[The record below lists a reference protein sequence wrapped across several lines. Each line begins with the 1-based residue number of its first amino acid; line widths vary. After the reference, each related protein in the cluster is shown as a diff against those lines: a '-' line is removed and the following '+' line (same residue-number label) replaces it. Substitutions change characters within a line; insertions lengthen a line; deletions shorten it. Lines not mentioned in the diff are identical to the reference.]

1 MLSDIQV
8 FVALAAAIVPGI
20 LAVRLATELYK

>member
-8 FVALAAAIVPGI
+8 FVALAVAIVPGI
-20 LAVRLATELYK
+20 LALRLATELYK

>member
-8 FVALAAAIVPGI
+8 FAALAVAIVPGI
-20 LAVRLATELYK
+20 LALRLATELYK